1 MYHVFLHSTIFAY
14 RTIAFRRPVC
24 NRPSERCTTKQKQD
38 TFKYPAFA
46 LYSKE
51 YNYFA
56 AEAASEAA
64 ASTAE
69 AAASVAEAA
78 ASVAVVA
85 ASEAAEAVSVTASE
99 AAEAAEA
106 AASVVFSAWPQAARN
121 KDIKA
126 AANSDFFFLLPS
138 LYLIN
143 FKKTKTADHY
153 GTALLQIHY

>member
-1 MYHVFLHSTIFAY
+1 M
-14 RTIAFRRPVC
+14 
-24 NRPSERCTTKQKQD
+24 TKQKQD

-78 ASVAVVA
+78 ASVAVAAASVAEAAASVA
-85 ASEAAEAVSVTASE
+85 ADAAEAASVTASE
-99 AAEAAEA
+99 AAEAA
-106 AASVVFSAWPQAARN
+106 ASVAFSAWPQAARN

-126 AANSDFFFLLPS
+126 AANSDFFISIPS